1 MEKLGA
7 RIFKVME
14 KRLEERIERGELVQ
28 DKTAILTC
36 PICSKK
42 MGVVQAKHWG
52 ETLDGYYM
60 IADHACNEPEGELST
75 ETKKYAEYVVLAK
88 GYQVFITKEEK
99 DSYVNAMQ
107 GGRSKGVHIRNY
119 FLDGLYTVIPFY
131 EWKAAEQRR
140 GNEPPDQVEIS

>member
-1 MEKLGA
+1 MEKLGTK
-7 RIFKVME
+7 IFKVME
-14 KRLEERIERGELVQ
+14 KRLNERIERGELVQ
-28 DKTAILTC
+28 DKKAMLTC
-36 PICSKK
+36 HICGRKL
-42 MGVVQAKHWG
+42 GVVQAKHWG
-52 ETLDGYYM
+52 EIVDGYYM
-60 IADHACNEPEGELST
+60 IADHECQEGEGQLST

-107 GGRSKGVHIRNY
+107 HGRSKGVHIRNY

-140 GNEPPDQVEIS
+140 GNEPPDHVEIC